1 MNLGLTFHDVHGSV
15 CIDQMFKRHHIQN
28 ITEHYWPFYY
38 FFDEV
43 VNFVFLI
50 LCFVSIY
57 PQTLKCGCMKL
68 TTFQNNVGEHKPL
81 CRGFQFHRFSAFP
94 PDVSAAVAASCT
106 VSRSTVPAGVH
117 SSLISERRQWPKMS
131 KWCLGCQLPTLA
143 KSLGGVKKSAVFIF
157 QSYS

>member
-1 MNLGLTFHDVHGSV
+1 MYEFRFDKLLLL
-15 CIDQMFKRHHIQN
+15 Q
-28 ITEHYWPFYY
+28 HYWPFYY
-38 FFDEV
+38 FLTRCLLVV

-50 LCFVSIY
+50 LHFVSIY
-57 PQTLKCGCMKL
+57 PQTCGCMKL

-81 CRGFQFHRFSAFP
+81 CRGFQFHRFSAFA
-94 PDVSAAVAASCT
+94 PDVSAAAAARCT

-143 KSLGGVKKSAVFIF
+143 KSRGSVKKSAVFIF
-157 QSYS
+157 QSY